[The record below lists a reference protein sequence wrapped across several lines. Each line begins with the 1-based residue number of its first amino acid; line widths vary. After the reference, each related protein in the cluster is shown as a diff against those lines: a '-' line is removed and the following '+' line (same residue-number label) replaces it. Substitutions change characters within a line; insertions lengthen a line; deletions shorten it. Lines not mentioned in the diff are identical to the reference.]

1 LQGKRKGKWK
11 KSGILW
17 IWVTRRE
24 GNGAQ
29 EKRCM

>member
-11 KSGILW
+11 KGGRLW
-17 IWVTRRE
+17 GWVTWRE

-29 EKRCM
+29 EKRGM